1 MTSEA
6 VKTSFHL
13 TTRQKQIL
21 PLLMLG
27 SFFEGFDFSTVNLA
41 LPFITRDL
49 AIDTRTAG
57 YMLSVIAVGTLLSFF
72 VVRLGDKVG
81 RKPVFLGAVATY
93 SVLSF
98 LTALTPNTYLFI
110 LCQFLARTFLVVSWA
125 TGFIIVV
132 EEFEAE
138 NRGRALGM
146 FQAAAGIGAIFPAL
160 FMPLLAYLHIGWR
173 GLYIIGALPILVVF
187 FLARGFHESERFTK
201 ARESNEYTPGFFDV
215 WKRPYLKYMVP
226 ICVIWI
232 LLYLCYTTGQNFL
245 SYHTV
250 TELGWNETQVGLATA
265 LAYTIGLLGYLTAG
279 KLLDSIGRKPT
290 AAIFLTAGSLFTIL
304 TFQAVQFPFVVLF
317 AVVST
322 FFVGVFTVIGASFTN
337 ELFPTLIRANATA
350 WGNNIAGRLGQIAA
364 PAIVGSI
371 AVPLG
376 SVGNAVSV
384 LALAPLAAVI
394 IIMWALPETRNSE
407 LADFMEETGI
417 SM

>member
-138 NRGRALGM
+138 T
-146 FQAAAGIGAIFPAL
+146 AAGPWECFRRRLESGQYFPP
-160 FMPLLAYLHIGWR
+160 FSCPCW
-173 GLYIIGALPILVVF
+173 
-187 FLARGFHESERFTK
+187 
-201 ARESNEYTPGFFDV
+201 
-215 WKRPYLKYMVP
+215 P
-226 ICVIWI
+226 ICI
-232 LLYLCYTTGQNFL
+232 L
-245 SYHTV
+245 
-250 TELGWNETQVGLATA
+250 
-265 LAYTIGLLGYLTAG
+265 AG
-279 KLLDSIGRKPT
+279 GVY
-290 AAIFLTAGSLFTIL
+290 IL
-304 TFQAVQFPFVVLF
+304 
-317 AVVST
+317 
-322 FFVGVFTVIGASFTN
+322 
-337 ELFPTLIRANATA
+337 
-350 WGNNIAGRLGQIAA
+350 
-364 PAIVGSI
+364 
-371 AVPLG
+371 
-376 SVGNAVSV
+376 
-384 LALAPLAAVI
+384 
-394 IIMWALPETRNSE
+394 
-407 LADFMEETGI
+407 
-417 SM
+417 